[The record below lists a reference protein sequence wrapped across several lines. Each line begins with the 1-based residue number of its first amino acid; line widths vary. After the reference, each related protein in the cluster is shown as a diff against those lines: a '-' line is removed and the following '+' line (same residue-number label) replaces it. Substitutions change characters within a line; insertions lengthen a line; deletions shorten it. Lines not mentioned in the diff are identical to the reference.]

1 MMKRLFSY
9 SVLIVSILALLL
21 AGCAGPATG
30 TSSALE
36 PASEATPES
45 SGETSRPPQ
54 PVAGANNLMTDVQ
67 AVSWPADPEA
77 LPTGWTDATGRF
89 SALLFQKSAENS
101 GNIMISPASVYL
113 ALAMTL
119 NGAESS
125 TRDAMLKTLA
135 AQGLTVADINRAAR
149 SWITGLNRASAG
161 TTVSISNSIW
171 FDQDFLPFRPFLQA
185 NADYFNA
192 AAQKLDFKDP
202 KSLDVINGWVSAATE
217 GRIEQII
224 DQIRP
229 DSVMFLINAIYFLA
243 DWETPFE
250 KSDTRSQAFQAPNG
264 EVEVDFMHRT
274 GALNFYQMDRATGIG
289 LPYKDG
295 RFAFFAVL
303 PDEGLDVRAWLAGQ
317 DPARLFG
324 EVATG
329 LAQAA
334 LDVDLALP
342 KFESRYED
350 SLLNELSQLGMD
362 IAFQLDQADFSQMI
376 DSHEKILY
384 IGEVKHKSF
393 VRVDEKGTEAAAA
406 TSVEMRVTSM
416 PYSERQIVFDRPFV
430 YGILDLET
438 GLPLFAGILEK
449 PEPLS

>member
-1 MMKRLFSY
+1 MKRLLSFG
-9 SVLIVSILALLL
+9 VLMLSILALVLS
-21 AGCAGPATG
+21 GCAGPATS
-30 TSSALE
+30 TSSASS
-36 PASEATPES
+36 PASDTTQES
-45 SGETSRPPQ
+45 SGETSRPPR
-54 PVAGANNLMTDVQ
+54 PVSGANDLMASVK
-67 AVSWPADPEA
+67 AVSWPVEPEA
-77 LPTGWTDATGRF
+77 LPAGWTDATGRF
-89 SALLFQKSAENS
+89 AALLFQKSAANP
-101 GNIMISPASVYL
+101 GNFMISPASVYL

-119 NGAESS
+119 NGADST
-125 TRDAMLKTLA
+125 TRDAMLAALA
-135 AQGLTVADINRAAR
+135 AQGLTVADVNRAAR

-171 FDQDFLPFRPFLQA
+171 FDQDFVPFQPFLQA
-185 NADYFNA
+185 NGDYFNA

-202 KSLDVINGWVSAATE
+202 KTLDVINGWVSEATN

-243 DWETPFE
+243 DWGVPFE
-250 KSDTRSQAFQAPNG
+250 KADTRPQAFQAPDG

-274 GALNFYQMDRATGIG
+274 GTMNFYQLDRATGIG

-295 RFAFFAVL
+295 RFAFFAIL
-303 PDEGLDVRAWLAGQ
+303 PDEGLDARTWLAGQ
-317 DPARLFG
+317 DAARLFG
-324 EVATG
+324 DVATG
-329 LAQAA
+329 LRQDS
-334 LDVDLALP
+334 LEVDLALP

-362 IAFQLDQADFSQMI
+362 IAFQPDQADFSQMI

-406 TSVEMRVTSM
+406 TSVEMRVTSI
-416 PYSERQIVFDRPFV
+416 PFSENQIVFDRPFV
-430 YGILDLET
+430 YGILDKET

-449 PEPLS
+449 PEPVS

>member
-1 MMKRLFSY
+1 MKRLFSL
-9 SVLIVSILALLL
+9 SVLMISILALVL
-21 AGCAGPATG
+21 AGCAGPATS
-30 TSSALE
+30 TSSASD
-36 PASEATPES
+36 PASETTQES

-54 PVAGANNLMTDVQ
+54 PVAGAKDLMADVQ
-67 AVSWPADPEA
+67 AVAWPADPEA
-77 LPTGWTDATGRF
+77 LPAGWTDAAGRF
-89 SALLFQKSAENS
+89 SAQLFQASAANP
-101 GNIMISPASVYL
+101 GNFMISPASVYL

-119 NGAESS
+119 NGADTS
-125 TRDAMLKTLA
+125 TRDAMLATLA
-135 AQGLTVADINRAAR
+135 AQGLTVEDINQAAR
-149 SWITGLNRASAG
+149 SWITGLNRASEG
-161 TTVSISNSIW
+161 TTVSIANSIW
-171 FDQDFLPFRPFLQA
+171 FDQDFVPFQPFLQA

-202 KSLDVINGWVSAATE
+202 KTLDIINAWVSEATH

-243 DWETPFE
+243 DWEAPFE
-250 KSDTRSQAFQAPNG
+250 KADTRPQIFRAPDG

-274 GALNFYQMDRATGIG
+274 GAMNFFQLDHATGIG

-303 PDEGLDVRAWLAGQ
+303 PDEGLDARDWLAGQ
-317 DPARLFG
+317 DPARIFTD
-324 EVATG
+324 VTAG
-329 LAQAA
+329 LSQDS
-334 LDVDLALP
+334 LEVDLALP

-350 SLLNELSQLGMD
+350 SLLNELSQVGMD
-362 IAFQLDQADFSQMI
+362 IAFQPDQADFTQMI

-416 PYSERQIVFDRPFV
+416 PYSEHQIVFDRPFV
-430 YGILDLET
+430 YGIVDLET

-449 PEPLS
+449 PEPVS

>member
-1 MMKRLFSY
+1 
-9 SVLIVSILALLL
+9 
-21 AGCAGPATG
+21 
-30 TSSALE
+30 
-36 PASEATPES
+36 
-45 SGETSRPPQ
+45 
-54 PVAGANNLMTDVQ
+54 
-67 AVSWPADPEA
+67 
-77 LPTGWTDATGRF
+77 
-89 SALLFQKSAENS
+89 
-101 GNIMISPASVYL
+101 MISPASVYL

-119 NGAESS
+119 NGADTT
-125 TRDAMLKTLA
+125 TRDAMLATLA
-135 AQGLTVADINRAAR
+135 AHGLTVEAVNRAAR
-149 SWITGLNRASAG
+149 SWITGLNRAGEG
-161 TTVSISNSIW
+161 TTVSITNSIW
-171 FDQDFLPFRPFLQA
+171 FDQDFVPFQPFLQA
-185 NADYFNA
+185 NADYFSA
-192 AAQKLDFKDP
+192 AAHKLDFKDP
-202 KSLDVINGWVSAATE
+202 KTLDVINDWVSQATN

-243 DWETPFE
+243 DWESPFE
-250 KSDTRSQAFQAPNG
+250 KSGTRPQVFLAPEG

-274 GALNFYQMDRATGIG
+274 GAMNFYQMDRATGIG

-303 PDEGLDVRAWLAGQ
+303 PDEGLDARAWLAGQ

-324 EVATG
+324 EIT
-329 LAQAA
+329 AA
-334 LDVDLALP
+334 LNQDPLEVDLALP

-350 SLLNELSQLGMD
+350 SLLNELSQLGME
-362 IAFQLDQADFSQMI
+362 IAFQPDQADFSQMI

-416 PYSERQIVFDRPFV
+416 PYSEHQIVFDRPFV
-430 YGILDLET
+430 YGIMDLET

-449 PEPLS
+449 PEPVS

>member
-1 MMKRLFSY
+1 
-9 SVLIVSILALLL
+9 VT
-21 AGCAGPATG
+21 GPDAET
-30 TSSALE
+30 TQ
-36 PASEATPES
+36 ES

-54 PVAGANNLMTDVQ
+54 PVAGANDLMADVQ
-67 AVSWPADPEA
+67 AVSWPVDPEV
-77 LPTGWTDATGRF
+77 LPAGWTDTTGRF
-89 SALLFQKSAENS
+89 SALLFQKSAENP
-101 GNIMISPASVYL
+101 GNFMISPASVYL

-119 NGAESS
+119 NGADTT
-125 TRDAMLKTLA
+125 TRDAMLATLA
-135 AQGLTVADINRAAR
+135 AQGLTVEDVNRAAR
-149 SWITGLNRASAG
+149 SWITGLNRASEG
-161 TTVSISNSIW
+161 TTVSITNSIW
-171 FDQDFLPFRPFLQA
+171 FDQDFVPFQPFLQA
-185 NADYFNA
+185 NADYFSA
-192 AAQKLDFKDP
+192 AAHKLDFKDP
-202 KSLDVINGWVSAATE
+202 KTLDVINDWVSQATN

-243 DWETPFE
+243 DWESPFE
-250 KSDTRSQAFQAPNG
+250 KSDTRPQVFQAPDG

-274 GALNFYQMDRATGIG
+274 GAMNFYQMDRATGIG

-303 PDEGLDVRAWLAGQ
+303 PDEGLDARAWLAGQ
-317 DPARLFG
+317 DPAHLFG
-324 EVATG
+324 KVTSG
-329 LAQAA
+329 LRQ
-334 LDVDLALP
+334 DSIEVDLALP

-362 IAFQLDQADFSQMI
+362 IAFQPDQADFSQMI

-416 PYSERQIVFDRPFV
+416 PYSEHQIVFDRPFV
-430 YGILDLET
+430 YGIIDLET

-449 PEPLS
+449 PEPVS

>member
-1 MMKRLFSY
+1 
-9 SVLIVSILALLL
+9 
-21 AGCAGPATG
+21 
-30 TSSALE
+30 
-36 PASEATPES
+36 
-45 SGETSRPPQ
+45 
-54 PVAGANNLMTDVQ
+54 
-67 AVSWPADPEA
+67 
-77 LPTGWTDATGRF
+77 
-89 SALLFQKSAENS
+89 
-101 GNIMISPASVYL
+101 MISPTSVYL

-119 NGAESS
+119 NGADTA
-125 TRDAMLKTLA
+125 TRDAMLATLA
-135 AQGLTVADINRAAR
+135 TQGLAVEDVNRAAR
-149 SWITGLNRASAG
+149 SWITGLNRASEG

-171 FDQDFLPFRPFLQA
+171 FDQDFVPFQPFLQA

-202 KSLDVINGWVSAATE
+202 KTLDVINGWVSEATN
-217 GRIEQII
+217 GRIDQII

-243 DWETPFE
+243 DWEAPFE
-250 KSDTRSQAFQAPNG
+250 KSDTRSQVFQAPDG

-274 GALNFYQMDRATGIG
+274 GSMDYYQLDRATGIG

-303 PDEGLDVRAWLAGQ
+303 PDEDLDVRAWLAGQ

-324 EVATG
+324 EVTAG
-329 LAQAA
+329 LGRES
-334 LDVDLALP
+334 LEVDLALP

-362 IAFQLDQADFSQMI
+362 IAFQPDQADFSQMI

-406 TSVEMRVTSM
+406 TSVEMRVTSL
-416 PYSERQIVFDRPFV
+416 PYSEHQIVFDRPFV
-430 YGILDLET
+430 YGIMDLET

-449 PEPLS
+449 PESVS

>member
-1 MMKRLFSY
+1 VLKRLFS
-9 SVLIVSILALLL
+9 LGLLMVSILALVL
-21 AGCAGPATG
+21 AGCAGPATS
-30 TSSALE
+30 TRPANDPSSGHTL
-36 PASEATPES
+36 ES

-54 PVAGANNLMTDVQ
+54 PVAGANDLMADVQ
-67 AVSWPADPEA
+67 AVSWPVDPEV
-77 LPTGWTDATGRF
+77 LPAGWTDTTGRF
-89 SALLFQKSAENS
+89 SALLFQKSAENP
-101 GNIMISPASVYL
+101 GNFMISPASVYL

-119 NGAESS
+119 NGADTT
-125 TRDAMLKTLA
+125 TRDAMLATLA
-135 AQGLTVADINRAAR
+135 AQGLTVEDVNRAAR
-149 SWITGLNRASAG
+149 SWITGLNRASEG
-161 TTVSISNSIW
+161 TTVSITNSIW
-171 FDQDFLPFRPFLQA
+171 FDQDFVPFQPFLQA
-185 NADYFNA
+185 NADYFSA
-192 AAQKLDFKDP
+192 AAHKLDFKDP
-202 KSLDVINGWVSAATE
+202 KTLDVINDWVSQATN

-243 DWETPFE
+243 DWESPFE
-250 KSDTRSQAFQAPNG
+250 KSDTRPQVFQAPDG

-274 GALNFYQMDRATGIG
+274 GAMNFYQMDRATGIG

-303 PDEGLDVRAWLAGQ
+303 PDEGLDARAWLAGQ
-317 DPARLFG
+317 DPAHLFG
-324 EVATG
+324 KVTSG
-329 LAQAA
+329 LRQ
-334 LDVDLALP
+334 DSIEVDLALP

-362 IAFQLDQADFSQMI
+362 IAFQPDQADFSQMI

-416 PYSERQIVFDRPFV
+416 PYSEHQIVFDRPFV
-430 YGILDLET
+430 YGIIDLET

-449 PEPLS
+449 PEPVS